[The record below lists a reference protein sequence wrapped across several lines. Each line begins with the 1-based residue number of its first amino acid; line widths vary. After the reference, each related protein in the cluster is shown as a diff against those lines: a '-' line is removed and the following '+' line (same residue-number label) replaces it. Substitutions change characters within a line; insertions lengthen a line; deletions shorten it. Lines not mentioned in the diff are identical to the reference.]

1 MKATII
7 QIGNSQG
14 IRIPKPILQ
23 QCGLGQEVDLEVRNK
38 TIIIKPA
45 KRPRAEWNRAFQA
58 MAERA
63 DDRLLD
69 ETANDETT
77 WDGKEWEWM

>member
-23 QCGLGQEVDLEVRNK
+23 QCELGSDVELEVRNK
-38 TIIIKPA
+38 TIIIKA
-45 KRPRAEWNRAFQA
+45 AIQARQDWDKVFQT
-58 MAERA
+58 MAEHS
-63 DDRLLD
+63 DDVLVDDTSAD
-69 ETANDETT
+69 ETR
-77 WDGKEWEWM
+77 WDTEEWEWM